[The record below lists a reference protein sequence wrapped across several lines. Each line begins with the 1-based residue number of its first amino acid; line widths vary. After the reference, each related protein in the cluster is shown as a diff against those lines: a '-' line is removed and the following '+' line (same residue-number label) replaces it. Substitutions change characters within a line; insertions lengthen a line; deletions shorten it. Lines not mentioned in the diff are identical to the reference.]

1 MVLGGMG
8 VVSIHPVFQILRGV
22 IQDFIFRRMD
32 RNSRGRMMAD
42 LEQSSVRFLTIELE
56 D

>member
-22 IQDFIFRRMD
+22 IQDLIFRRMD

-42 LEQSSVRFLTIELE
+42 LKQGLFAF
-56 D
+56 